1 MKLRLAISV
10 MAISTAAIMALAPAA
25 QAAGVDMTAIDK
37 SVAPGDD
44 FYTYANGSWL
54 KRTEIPA
61 DQSRWGSFNI
71 LNLEAQTRTRAL
83 IEDAIKTS
91 APGSEARKVGDFY
104 AGFMDEAG
112 IEAKGTAPLKGQ
124 LGAIAAISDKKA
136 LAQALGAALRADV
149 DPLNNTNFQ
158 TENLFGIWVAPG
170 FTDSEHYTPY
180 LLQGGLGIP
189 SRDYYLGSDAK
200 MKAVQAAYRS
210 YVATA
215 LKLAGV
221 ADGDKKAAAIF
232 DLEARIAKAQAS
244 IIDSQDVVKA
254 NNVWARGDFAAK
266 APGLDWDQFLQSAGL
281 AQTKSFIVWQPGAFA
296 GLSKLVADTPLETW
310 KAWLAFHRV
319 NHFAP
324 ELPKAFVDAR
334 FEFYGKALSG
344 TPKQQD
350 RWKRAVNLTNDA
362 LGDGVGKLY
371 AAKYFPPASKAK
383 AQEMVK
389 NIIAAW
395 GRRIDALTWM
405 TPATKA
411 KAKEKLFG
419 LYVGIGYTE
428 KWRDYS
434 GLQVAKGDA
443 LGNQARSDLFD
454 YHYSIDRIGKPVD
467 RHEWSMTPQTVN
479 AVNLPLQNALNFPAA
494 ILERP
499 FFDAKAHDAFNYG
512 AIGSVIGHEISHTF
526 DDQGAAFDVKGR
538 LHNWWTKEDFAHFK
552 QSGQALVT
560 QFNAYK
566 LFPDLAVNGQQTLGE
581 NIADNAGLA
590 AAYDAWHV
598 SLGGKPAPGDRGLTG
613 EQEFFLGFA
622 QEWATKTREAAARQQ
637 VLVDVHAPGQFR
649 ARQVRNIDG
658 WYPAFQVQPGQK
670 LYLPPAERLHV
681 W

>member
-1 MKLRLAISV
+1 MKWRLAASAASV
-10 MAISTAAIMALAPAA
+10 LFLTMAA
-25 QAAGVDMTAIDK
+25 QADTVMGVDISAIDK
-37 SVAPGDD
+37 SVVPGDD
-44 FYTYANGSWL
+44 FYSYANGNWI

-71 LNLEAQTRTRAL
+71 LNLEAQTRTRGL
-83 IEDAIKTS
+83 IENAIKAS

-104 AGFMDEAG
+104 ASFMDEAG
-112 IEAKGTAPLKGQ
+112 IEAKGIAPLKGQ
-124 LGAIAAISDKKA
+124 LDAIAAVGDKKA
-136 LAQALGAALRADV
+136 LARALGEALRADV

-170 FTDSEHYTPY
+170 FTDSDHYTPY

-189 SRDYYLGSDAK
+189 SRDYYLGTSDK
-200 MKAVQAAYRS
+200 MKAVQAAYRT
-210 YVATA
+210 YVGTL
-215 LKLAGV
+215 LKLAGI
-221 ADGDKKAAAIF
+221 ADGEKKAAAIF
-232 DLEARIAKAQAS
+232 DLETKIAKAQAS
-244 IIDSQDVVKA
+244 IVDSQDVVKA
-254 NNVWARGDFAAK
+254 NNAWARADFTRK
-266 APGLDWDQFLQSAGL
+266 APGLDWDQFFLGANLTRG
-281 AQTKSFIVWQPGAFA
+281 KSFIVWQPDAFA

-310 KAWLAFHRV
+310 KAWMAFHRV
-319 NHFAP
+319 NHFSP

-334 FEFYGKALSG
+334 FDFYGKALSG

-350 RWKRAVNLTNDA
+350 RWKRAVNLTNDV
-362 LGDGVGKLY
+362 LGDAVGKLY
-371 AAKYFPPASKAK
+371 AEKYFPSASKAK

-389 NIIAAW
+389 NIITAW
-395 GRRIDALTWM
+395 GKRIDALTWM
-405 TPATKA
+405 APATKA
-411 KAKEKLFG
+411 QAKEKLFG
-419 LYVGIGYTE
+419 LYVGIGYPE

-434 GLQVAKGDA
+434 GLSVVKGDA

-512 AIGSVIGHEISHTF
+512 AIGSVIGHEISHSF
-526 DDQGAAFDVKGR
+526 DDQGAAFDAKGR
-538 LHNWWTKEDFAHFK
+538 LHNWWTKEDFAHFT
-552 QSGQALVT
+552 QSGQSMVA
-560 QFNAYK
+560 QYNAYR

-590 AAYDAWHV
+590 AAYDAWHT
-598 SLGGKPAPGDRGLTG
+598 SLGGKPAPGDQGLTG

-658 WYPAFQVQPGQK
+658 WYPAFNVQPGQA
-670 LYLPPAERLHV
+670 LYLAPAARLHV